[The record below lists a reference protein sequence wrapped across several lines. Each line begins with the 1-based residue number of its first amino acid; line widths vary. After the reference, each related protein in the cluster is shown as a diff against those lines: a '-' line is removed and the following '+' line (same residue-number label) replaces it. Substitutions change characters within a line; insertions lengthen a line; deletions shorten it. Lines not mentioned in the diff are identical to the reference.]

1 MNMNQ
6 TTLKRKLISSPT
18 KITYKKISLD
28 RLVYLTKNIDLD
40 ITEDCEGIEITEIPM
55 WLLDIVDLFLEARI
69 NQIKSTKR
77 VNFLLDELEE
87 SL

>member
-1 MNMNQ
+1 MK
-6 TTLKRKLISSPT
+6 TLKRKLISSSPT

-28 RLVYLTKNIDLD
+28 RLVSLTKNIDLD
-40 ITEDCEGIEITEIPM
+40 ITEDCEGIEITEIPIG
-55 WLLDIVDLFLEARI
+55 LLDIVDLFLEARI

-77 VNFLLDELEE
+77 VNFLLNELEE

>member
-1 MNMNQ
+1 MK
-6 TTLKRKLISSPT
+6 TLKRKLISSSPT

-40 ITEDCEGIEITEIPM
+40 ITEDCEGIEITEIPIG
-55 WLLDIVDLFLEARI
+55 LLDIVDLFLEARI

-77 VNFLLDELEE
+77 VNFLLNELEE
-87 SL
+87 SFWI

>member
-1 MNMNQ
+1 M
-6 TTLKRKLISSPT
+6 TTLKRKLISSSPT

-40 ITEDCEGIEITEIPM
+40 ITEDYEGIEITEIPIG
-55 WLLDIVDLFLEARI
+55 LLDIVDLFLEARI

-77 VNFLLDELEE
+77 VNFLLTELEE
-87 SL
+87 SF